1 MLLSNV
7 VLLKISNLVIIFCI
21 PKIPYDIQI
30 HGKLRPQTDLW
41 ASQKSTIIFSTL
53 KIYQNNFSKVQT
65 DAHKKGNPFAQILA

>member
-7 VLLKISNLVIIFCI
+7 VLLKISNLVITFCI

-41 ASQKSTIIFSTL
+41 TSQKSTIIFSTL
-53 KIYQNNFSKVQT
+53 KIYQNNFQKSKPMPT
-65 DAHKKGNPFAQILA
+65 KKVIHLLKF